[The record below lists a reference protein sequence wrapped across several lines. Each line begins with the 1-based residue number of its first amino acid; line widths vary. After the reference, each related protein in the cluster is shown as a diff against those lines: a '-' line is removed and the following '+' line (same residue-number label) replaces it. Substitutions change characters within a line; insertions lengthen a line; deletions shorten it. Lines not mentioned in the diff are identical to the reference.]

1 MLKGRSLEKEVV
13 ADLVRRSSCASLS
26 NLCQALL
33 QPLKIR
39 TDLGFHGVLQRER
52 APVGQFCGG
61 LSVQILL
68 PIPDCLLGG
77 PLGFRRRLM
86 VRRDAGFDR

>member
-1 MLKGRSLEKEVV
+1 MLKMNLRKEVV
-13 ADLVRRSSCASLS
+13 ADLVRRSSWASLP
-26 NLCQALL
+26 NLGQALL

-39 TDLGFHGVLQRER
+39 TDLGFHGVLQCER

-68 PIPDCLLGG
+68 PVPDCLLSG

-86 VRRDAGFDR
+86 VRRNAGFDR